1 MTIESS
7 IGSRLKHRRETIEI
21 SLRKL
26 AQKTDLSASFLSQV
40 ERGKA
45 NLSLN
50 SLEKIADALEVP
62 LLYFLSED
70 SPTPTPTS
78 PNLESSG
85 EDAPKNI
92 GYDPV
97 VRADCRSK
105 LILPS
110 SGVTYELI
118 VPNLGQKM
126 VAIAGRLSP
135 GTNNVARSLREP
147 TEEFIYVFSGVLLV
161 ELKTG
166 MYYLNPNDSIY
177 FDGDSLQK
185 LTCASKNQDT
195 TWLSVITPAVF

>member
-7 IGSRLKHRRETIEI
+7 IGTRLKHRRETIEI

-50 SLEKIADALEVP
+50 SLEKIAEALEVP

-70 SPTPTPTS
+70 SPASTSTS
-78 PNLESSG
+78 PTFATLSENIPANSS
-85 EDAPKNI
+85 
-92 GYDPV
+92 YDPV

-105 LILPS
+105 LILPVT
-110 SGVTYELI
+110 GVTYELI

-147 TEEFIYVFSGVLLV
+147 TEEFIYVFSGILLV

-166 MYYLNPNDSIY
+166 QYFLNPNDSIY
-177 FDGDSLQK
+177 FDGDSLK
-185 LTCASKNQDT
+185 NLSCASKNENA
-195 TWLSVITPAVF
+195 TWLSIITPAVF

>member
-7 IGSRLKHRRETIEI
+7 IGTRLKHRRETIEI

-70 SPTPTPTS
+70 SPTPTSPTFA
-78 PNLESSG
+78 SSN
-85 EDAPKNI
+85 EDVPKNI

-105 LILPS
+105 LILPV

-147 TEEFIYVFSGVLLV
+147 TEEFIYVFSGILLV

-166 MYYLNPNDSIY
+166 QYFLNPNDSIY
-177 FDGDSLQK
+177 FDGDSLQN
-185 LTCASKNQDT
+185 LTCASKDEDA
-195 TWLSVITPAVF
+195 TWLSIITPAVF